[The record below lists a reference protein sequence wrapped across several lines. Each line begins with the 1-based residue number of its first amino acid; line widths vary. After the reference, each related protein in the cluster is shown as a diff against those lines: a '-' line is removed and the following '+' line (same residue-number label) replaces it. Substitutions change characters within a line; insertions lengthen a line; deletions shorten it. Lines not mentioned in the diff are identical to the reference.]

1 MNNFNKLEKALKSF
15 LKTKISITTATV
27 VGVLITGGLS
37 FAQDIKPINIE
48 HKEKTVVNEK
58 GTTVQWIRTENKKA
72 EDGIHEIPFD
82 NIKVINNGDI
92 KFEIN
97 GVEDQ
102 KTHGIRINA
111 KNVEIENNGTI
122 TGERKGDR
130 NKIVGIEAIADEKGK
145 IVNNGTINI
154 KNPANKVQQGI
165 GILTQGKNIT
175 VENNGVISVAG
186 KGTGVQTDGNFINN
200 STGIIDLSQA
210 KNSTAI
216 LGYNSKIENK
226 GTIKLAVNNTNN
238 KAIITHG
245 DIGNA
250 INNGKI
256 IITDK
261 TAEQLK
267 DFNSNTLFNGIVVN
281 KGMLVGSD
289 GKSISQ
295 KNDIVLSDKVNS
307 ETLNKVASENKDSRL
322 VISFPTTI
330 EGSKE
335 TIKVDSLN
343 IGNKLTI
350 TDKDSNS
357 TKFDGTT
364 INLDKNGGID
374 IGNSSSLSLNNT
386 TINGD
391 SENKSDIAF
400 KNDNSNLILKDTTIN
415 GNIGENNTN
424 NGSIQASGKNNIS
437 GNINVKTLDITDGNF
452 NYNSGNLN
460 AKTIN
465 IGSDSTPKI
474 LAVDSKSVDNS
485 ALLSL
490 NKDTTISKGSNITL
504 KTDGILGLQ
513 FGEKGENA
521 LANSSDVTINGSGN
535 ILLDT
540 STLNVAEKNIDI
552 GKNKI
557 SDVKFITN
565 LDKTDGVYKVE
576 TTTASDNSIEKV
588 TLKYNQNLY
597 TDNLALSSFNNAA
610 LSSNLLFANTDLNAR
625 RTQQEK
631 LYYGNIYSETVKS
644 TYSAIKTNENLLR
657 ETGKIAEIG
666 KWTAT
671 GNGVYN
677 KYSYDRHDYKTTSE
691 TSGLLGVMEYGLDD
705 TTSIGVALSG
715 ANQNIKA
722 ASGDADGTSIYLG
735 TFMKKD
741 IGNYKFNTGL
751 GYQYNN
757 YDANNT
763 TGTLRSSDSYN
774 SNSVSVFSEVKYI
787 VDLNDNLTFQPKAK
801 LGYTYINQDD
811 ASDSAFGVKNTNLST
826 FDIELGGDFLKTFAL
841 ENGNLELKLGTS
853 YVRLFGDTDKDFDGV
868 FTKDG
873 SKTNIKGAMLEKDLA
888 KFDFSINL
896 NRESGIFYNAGA
908 NYQVGSNNTRD
919 YSIKL
924 GAGYKF

>member
-1 MNNFNKLEKALKSF
+1 MNNLICFEKFFKSSLKS
-15 LKTKISITTATV
+15 KISITTATI
-27 VGVLITGGLS
+27 VGFLITGSLAI
-37 FAQDIKPINIE
+37 AQDQQGQITIE
-48 HKEKTVVNEK
+48 KDGQVIVNKKDNTIE
-58 GTTVQWIRTENKKA
+58 WIRTKESN
-72 EDGIHEIPFD
+72 DTSFD
-82 NIKVINNGDI
+82 NIKVVNDGNINFKVTGL
-92 KFEIN
+92 
-97 GVEDQ
+97 ED
-102 KTHGIRINA
+102 KITHGIRVNA
-111 KNVEIENNGTI
+111 KNIEITNNGTI
-122 TGERKGDR
+122 TGNREGER
-130 NKIVGIEAIADEKGK
+130 NKIIGVEAIATEKGK
-145 IVNNGTINI
+145 VINNGNISVKNTSDIN
-154 KNPANKVQQGI
+154 QQGI

-226 GTIKLAVNNTNN
+226 GTIKLAVDNTNN

-245 DIGNA
+245 DTGNA

-267 DFNSNTLFNGIVVN
+267 DFNSNTLFNGIIVN

-322 VISFPTTI
+322 VISSPTTI

-415 GNIGENNTN
+415 GNIGDSNSI
-424 NGSIQASGKNNIS
+424 GSIQTSGKNNVS

-465 IGSDSTPKI
+465 IGSDSIPKT

-490 NKDTTISKGSNITL
+490 NKDTTINSKSVINL

-521 LANSSDVTINGSGN
+521 LTNSSDVTINGSGN

-540 STLNVAEKNIDI
+540 SALNVAEKNIDI

-576 TTTASDNSIEKV
+576 TKTQNGSISEV

-597 TDNLALSSFNNAA
+597 TDNLALSTFNNAA

-644 TYSAIKTNENLLR
+644 TYSTIKTNENLLR
-657 ETGKIAEIG
+657 ETGKIAETG

-671 GNGVYN
+671 GNGVYS
-677 KYSYDRHDYKTTSE
+677 KYSYDRYNYNTTSE
-691 TSGLLGVMEYGLDD
+691 TSGLLGIMEYGLDD
-705 TTSIGVALSG
+705 STSIGVAFSG

-722 ASGDADGTSIYLG
+722 ASGDADGTSLYLG
-735 TFMKKD
+735 TFLKKD

-757 YDANNT
+757 YDANNE

-774 SNSVSVFSEVKYI
+774 SNSLSVFSEVKYV

-801 LGYTYINQDD
+801 LGYTYINQDNTN
-811 ASDSAFGVKNTNLST
+811 DSAFGVKNADLST
-826 FDIELGGDFLKTFAL
+826 FDFELGGDFLKNITL
-841 ENGNLELKLGTS
+841 DNGNLELKLGTS
-853 YVRLFGDTDKDFDGV
+853 YVRLFGDTDKDFSGV
-868 FTKDG
+868 FAKDG
-873 SKTNIKGAMLEKDLA
+873 SSTNIKGAMLEKDLA
-888 KFDFSINL
+888 KFDFSIKL
-896 NRESGIFYNAGA
+896 DRESGIFYNTGVT
-908 NYQVGSNNTRD
+908 YQVGSNNTRD